1 MRIWG
6 PPGSPDGRLESPP
19 AIDPSVPPALES
31 LMPPSNF
38 SMVDRGIYRSA
49 LPSPANFAFLE
60 TLGLRSVVY
69 LCPEPY
75 PPSNSEF
82 LNSHGIRLFKFGIEG
97 SKEPAAAMPEAA
109 ITIALKVILGNPLIK
124 LSTSFFNNS
133 QLPPAKLSAFAV
145 SDARNHPV
153 LIHCKRGKHRTGCL
167 VGCFR
172 KLQSW
177 CMSAVLEEY
186 QRFAAAKVRPSD
198 MIFINNFDASV
209 VSLYILAAIYRY
221 HSSSVHSRRLEY
233 S

>member
-109 ITIALKVILGNPLIK
+109 ITFALKVIL
-124 LSTSFFNNS
+124 
-133 QLPPAKLSAFAV
+133 
-145 SDARNHPV
+145 DARNHPV

-186 QRFAAAKVRPSD
+186 QRFAATKVRPSD